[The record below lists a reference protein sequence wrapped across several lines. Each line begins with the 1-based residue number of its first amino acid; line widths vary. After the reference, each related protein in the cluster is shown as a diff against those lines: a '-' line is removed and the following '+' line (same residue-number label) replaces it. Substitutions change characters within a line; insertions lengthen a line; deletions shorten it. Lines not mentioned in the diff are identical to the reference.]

1 MKGWEKISH
10 ANGNDTKAEVAILIV
25 DKTDFKTKSI
35 TKDKEENFKMMK
47 KLAQEKD
54 NIFASIH
61 EPNTGALNFV
71 RQILIDIKR
80 KISN

>member
-1 MKGWEKISH
+1 
-10 ANGNDTKAEVAILIV
+10 
-25 DKTDFKTKSI
+25 
-35 TKDKEENFKMMK
+35 MMK

-61 EPNTGALNFV
+61 ELNTGALNFV